1 MLLRPGPLR
10 GRSGRGPP
18 EGLPCRAR
26 HHGHGRR
33 RRWLHLARPTGEGP
47 LGRPRGRS
55 LRGAPPSSQTL
66 TFRAP
71 SSPLYEPPPNAPSGA
86 LSEEQVSQKPLSQ
99 QRERTLGLWNNG
111 SLRAAILGVNDGLVS
126 NFSLVMG
133 VAGGTG
139 DPRFVLLAGGAGLMA
154 GAFSM
159 AAGEYVSMR
168 AQRDL
173 SERLLELEARELLEE
188 PEEETEE
195 LVLIYQRK
203 GLTRQEAETV
213 AKRIMAD
220 PIVALD
226 THAREE
232 LGLDPS
238 QLGSP
243 WAASLSSFAAFA
255 GGAFVP
261 ILPYLASVGD
271 SAFLVSIVL
280 SAVALVAVGT
290 LLAYLSGKRVW
301 WGALRMLLAGGI
313 AAGVTFTIGSLLGVA
328 LA

>member
-1 MLLRPGPLR
+1 M
-10 GRSGRGPP
+10 
-18 EGLPCRAR
+18 
-26 HHGHGRR
+26 
-33 RRWLHLARPTGEGP
+33 
-47 LGRPRGRS
+47 
-55 LRGAPPSSQTL
+55 
-66 TFRAP
+66 
-71 SSPLYEPPPNAPSGA
+71 
-86 LSEEQVSQKPLSQ
+86 SQKPLSQ